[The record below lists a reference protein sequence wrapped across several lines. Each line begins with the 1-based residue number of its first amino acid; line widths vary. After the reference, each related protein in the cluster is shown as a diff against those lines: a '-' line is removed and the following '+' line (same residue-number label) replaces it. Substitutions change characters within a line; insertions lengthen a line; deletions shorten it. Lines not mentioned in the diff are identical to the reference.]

1 MERMKELVKQLNAY
15 ARAYYEEDAPKI
27 SDAEYDALFDE
38 LVRLEGE
45 LGTVLP
51 DSPTRRVGGTPI
63 EAFRPHAHAAKLWSL
78 DKVKTP
84 EDLTDWAKRVNRIR
98 AEYMSSAGE
107 ELTALRY
114 ALEYKFDGLTINLT
128 YDGGELICCA
138 TRGNGTVGEDI
149 TEQAKTIRS
158 IPLNI
163 PFKGF
168 LEVQGEGVMRLSVL
182 ERINEN
188 AEEPLKN
195 ARNAA
200 AGALRNLNPK
210 VTAGRRLDCFC
221 YQVGEIRGAELTGYE
236 SMMRFL
242 RDNAL
247 PVSPYSRIYDG
258 IEELMAAV
266 NEAERNRDKLDF
278 LIDGMVIKV
287 TDWKTRGVLGF
298 TDRFPRWAVA
308 YKFAAEESTTIVQN
322 ITWEVGRTGK
332 LTPLAHLEPVELSGA
347 TIRRATLNNYD
358 DIMRKRVGVGCRV
371 FIRRSN
377 DVIPEILGSV
387 DGDDPQKAVDK
398 PAVCPACGAHV
409 EHRGVHLYCT
419 NSLSCRPQLVGRLA
433 HFASRDA
440 MDIETFSGRTAD
452 LLAEELGLSDIPA
465 LYALTKEQLSAL
477 PRFRDKKAAN
487 LINAIEASKR
497 RPLSAFIYAL
507 GIPNVGVKTA
517 RDLAKRFGTLRA
529 VRTATRE
536 ALLEIPDIG
545 DVVAD
550 SIRSFFND
558 PSISKQVDLLLE
570 RGVSPQ
576 NVLEEAQAGPGPVS
590 GKNFVVT
597 GAMQRMGRKEIESLI
612 DKLGGKASGSVSRK
626 TDYVVAGEKA
636 GGKLDKALELGLT
649 VLTEEEF
656 FSMIGEV

>member
-1 MERMKELVKQLNAY
+1 MDRMKELIKQLNAY
-15 ARAYYEEDAPKI
+15 ARAYYEEDAPRI

-45 LGTVLP
+45 LSTVLP
-51 DSPTRRVGGTPI
+51 DSPTLRVGGAPI
-63 EAFRPHAHAAKLWSL
+63 EAFRPHTHAARLWSL
-78 DKVKTP
+78 DKVKTSQ
-84 EDLTDWAKRVNRIR
+84 ELMDWAKRVKRIR
-98 AEYMSSAGE
+98 AEYMSSTGE
-107 ELTALRY
+107 ELSALRY

-128 YDGGELICCA
+128 YDGGDLVCCA

-149 TEQAKTIRS
+149 TEQARTIRS
-158 IPLNI
+158 IPLSI
-163 PFKGF
+163 PYKGF
-168 LEVQGEGVMRLSVL
+168 MEVQGEGVMRLSVL
-182 ERINEN
+182 DKINKN
-188 AEEPLKN
+188 SDEPLKN

-200 AGALRNLNPK
+200 AGALRNLDPK

-247 PVSPYSRIYDG
+247 PVSSYSKIYDDVD
-258 IEELMAAV
+258 ELIAAI
-266 NEAERNRDKLDF
+266 NEAEQNRDKLDF

-287 TDWKTRGVLGF
+287 TDWKTRRVLGY

-308 YKFAAEESTTIVQN
+308 YKFAAEESTTIVEN
-322 ITWEVGRTGK
+322 VTWEVGRTGK
-332 LTPLAHLEPVELSGA
+332 LTPLAHLEPVELCGA

-358 DIMRKRVGVGCRV
+358 DILRKRVGVGSRV

-387 DGDDPQKAVDK
+387 NGDDPKQAVEK
-398 PAVCPACGAHV
+398 PVVCPACGAHV

-419 NSLSCRPQLVGRLA
+419 NSLSCRPQFVGRLA

-440 MDIETFSGRTAD
+440 MDIETFSGKTAD

-465 LYALTKEQLSAL
+465 LYALTKEQLLAL
-477 PRFRDKKAAN
+477 PRFGDKKAAN
-487 LINAIEASKR
+487 LINAIEGSKK

-517 RDLAKRFGTLRA
+517 RDLAKCFGTLNA
-529 VRTATRE
+529 VRTASRE

-558 PSISKQVDLLLE
+558 PSISEQVDLLLE

-576 NVLEEAQAGPGPVS
+576 KVIDEAHTGLNPVS
-590 GKNFVVT
+590 GKTFVVT
-597 GAMQRMGRKEIESLI
+597 GSMERMGRKELESLI
-612 DKLGGKASGSVSRK
+612 DGLGGKASGSVSKK
-626 TDYVVAGEKA
+626 TDYVIAGEKA
-636 GGKLDKALELGLT
+636 GGKLDKALELGIT

-656 FSMIGEV
+656 FSMIGEA